1 MGDPK
6 MKGRIPGFSY
16 DPKKH
21 VAHFS
26 LYVPKT
32 GGKLRRERTI
42 PAASREEA
50 IRSWQNFRDE
60 ISGKAPPPTP
70 PPLPAVITF
79 RTFVTEYLEKIC
91 ARRAKKTLDIYRTI
105 AFTRLIPYFGDKP
118 LDAIRSCDVE
128 DFMAATLA
136 DCSPAYVNNCAR
148 TMKALMNHAVK
159 RQLVATSPLTEK
171 IRFEEVPLPELELND
186 EERLAFLGAFDAE
199 SAFKQ
204 DMAKRRREARVITS
218 EHSHSPRRFGFG
230 PNPDSD
236 ATRQRFERFRSLKP
250 IFVVAIETGLRK
262 MDLLNLEWGQV
273 DLDGGFIRL
282 LMKKTKKWAVVP
294 ISTLCREAL
303 KECPARGVVSRY
315 VFVNADG
322 SRIADITL
330 RRAFLRT
337 KRIAGITRRFRFH
350 DLRHTAAC
358 TLASAGVSLQVIQKI
373 LGHTS
378 SKMTER
384 YVRVNDAA
392 VAEATRALDARNSQL
407 GLISGASAAQVSSG
421 R

>member
-1 MGDPK
+1 

-16 DPKKH
+16 NPKKH
-21 VAHFS
+21 LAHFS

-32 GGKLRRERTI
+32 NGKLRRERTVH
-42 PAASREEA
+42 AESREEA
-50 IRSWQNFRDE
+50 IRLWQTFRDE
-60 ISGKAPPPTP
+60 ISGKAPAPEPPAQPRTM
-70 PPLPAVITF
+70 TF
-79 RTFVTEYLEKIC
+79 GEFVTEYLEKIC
-91 ARRAKKTLDIYRTI
+91 ARRAAKTLAIYRTI
-105 AFTRLIPYFGDKP
+105 AFTRLIPHFGGKP
-118 LDAIRSCDVE
+118 LDTIRSCDVE
-128 DFMAATLA
+128 DFMATTLGE
-136 DCSPAYVNNCAR
+136 CSPAYVNNCAR

-159 RQLVATSPLTEK
+159 RQLIGASPLTEK
-171 IRFEEVPLPELELND
+171 IRFEDVPLPELELND
-186 EERLAFLGAFDAE
+186 GERVAFLGAFDNVRG
-199 SAFKQ
+199 FKE
-204 DMAKRRREARVITS
+204 DVGRRRRDAYVVMS
-218 EHSHSPRRFGFG
+218 EHFKAPRRFGFG
-230 PNPDSD
+230 PNPDSQS
-236 ATRQRFERFRSLKP
+236 TTKRFERFCSLKP
-250 IFVVAIETGLRK
+250 VFVVAIETGLRK
-262 MDLLNLEWGQV
+262 MDLLNLEWTQV

-303 KECPARGVVSRY
+303 RECRERGVVSRY
-315 VFVNADG
+315 VFVDADG

-330 RRAFLRT
+330 RRAFLRA

-384 YVRVNDAA
+384 YVRVKDAA

-407 GLISGASAAQVSSG
+407 GLICGVSAAQMRSSG
-421 R
+421 S

>member
-1 MGDPK
+1 

-16 DPKKH
+16 NPKKH

-32 GGKLRRERTI
+32 GGKLRRERTVH
-42 PAASREEA
+42 AESRDEA
-50 IRSWQNFRDE
+50 IRLWQNFRDE
-60 ISGKAPPPTP
+60 ISGKASSSEPPPP
-70 PPLPAVITF
+70 QLVITF
-79 RTFVTEYLEKIC
+79 PTFVAEYLEKVC

-105 AFTRLIPYFGDKP
+105 ASTRLIPYFGDKQ
-118 LDAIRSCDVE
+118 LDTIHSCDVE

-136 DCSPAYVNNCAR
+136 ECSPAYVNNCAR

-159 RQLVATSPLTEK
+159 RQLIAASPLTEK

-186 EERLAFLGAFDAE
+186 EERLAFLGAFDDE
-199 SAFKQ
+199 FLFKQ
-204 DMAKRRREARVITS
+204 DVAKRRHEAHVVES
-218 EHSHSPRRFGFG
+218 VHFQSPRRFGFG
-230 PNPDSD
+230 PNPDSES
-236 ATRQRFERFRSLKP
+236 TTKRFERFRSLKP

-262 MDLLNLEWGQV
+262 MDLLNLDWTQV

-294 ISTLCREAL
+294 ISVLCRQAL
-303 KECPARGVVSRY
+303 EECHARRVMSRY
-315 VFVNADG
+315 VFVNHDG
-322 SRIADITL
+322 SRVADITL
-330 RRAFLRT
+330 RRAFLRA
-337 KRIAGITRRFRFH
+337 KRIARITRRFRFH

-392 VAEATRALDARNSQL
+392 VAEARHALDARNSRL
-407 GLISGASAAQVSSG
+407 GLIAAASQHK
-421 R
+421 

>member
-1 MGDPK
+1 

-16 DPKKH
+16 DSKKH
-21 VAHFS
+21 IAHFS

-42 PAASREEA
+42 HAASREEA
-50 IRSWQNFRDE
+50 IRLWQNFRDE
-60 ISGKAPPPTP
+60 ISGKASPPAP

-136 DCSPAYVNNCAR
+136 NCSPAYVNNCAR

-159 RQLVATSPLTEK
+159 RQLIATSPLTEK
-171 IRFEEVPLPELELND
+171 IRFEEMPLPELELND
-186 EERLAFLGAFDAE
+186 EERLAFLGAFDDE

-204 DMAKRRREARVITS
+204 DVAKRCREARVITS
-218 EHSHSPRRFGFG
+218 EHFKAPRQFGFG
-230 PNPDSD
+230 PNPDSES
-236 ATRQRFERFRSLKP
+236 TRKGFERFRSLKP
-250 IFVVAIETGLRK
+250 VFVVAIETGLRK
-262 MDLLNLEWGQV
+262 MDLLNLEWTQI

-294 ISTLCREAL
+294 ISALCRDAL
-303 KECPARGVVSRY
+303 KECRARRIVSRY
-315 VFVNADG
+315 VFVNDEGNRVAEI
-322 SRIADITL
+322 SL
-330 RRAFLRT
+330 RRTFLRA
-337 KRIAGITRRFRFH
+337 KRIAKITRRFRFH

-392 VAEATRALDARNSQL
+392 IAEARRALDARNSTL
-407 GLISGASAAQVSSG
+407 GLSG
-421 R
+421 

>member
-1 MGDPK
+1 

-16 DPKKH
+16 DSKKH

-26 LYVPKT
+26 LYVPKS
-32 GGKLRRERTI
+32 GGKLRRERTVN
-42 PAASREEA
+42 AASREEA
-50 IRSWQNFRDE
+50 IRLWQNFRDE
-60 ISGKAPPPTP
+60 ISGKALPPTL

-128 DFMAATLA
+128 DFMAATLGE
-136 DCSPAYVNNCAR
+136 CSPAYVNNCVR

-159 RQLVATSPLTEK
+159 RQLIATSPLTEK

-186 EERLAFLGAFDAE
+186 EERLAFLGAFDDE
-199 SAFKQ
+199 PAFKQ
-204 DMAKRRREARVITS
+204 DVAKRCREARVITS
-218 EHSHSPRRFGFG
+218 EHFKAPRQFGFG
-230 PNPDSD
+230 PNPDSESM
-236 ATRQRFERFRSLKP
+236 RKGFERFRSLKP
-250 IFVVAIETGLRK
+250 VFVVAIETGLRK
-262 MDLLNLEWGQV
+262 MDLLNLEWTQV

-294 ISTLCREAL
+294 ISALCRDAL
-303 KECPARGVVSRY
+303 RECRARRIVSCY
-315 VFVNADG
+315 VFVNDEGNRVAEI
-322 SRIADITL
+322 SL
-330 RRAFLRT
+330 RRTFLRA
-337 KRIAGITRRFRFH
+337 KRIAKITRRFRFH

-407 GLISGASAAQVSSG
+407 GLISSASAAQERSSG
-421 R
+421 S

>member
-1 MGDPK
+1 

-21 VAHFS
+21 IAHFS

-32 GGKLRRERTI
+32 GGKLRRERTVH
-42 PAASREEA
+42 ASSREEA
-50 IRSWQNFRDE
+50 IRLWQSFRDE
-60 ISGKAPPPTP
+60 ISGKDSPPAPPPLT
-70 PPLPAVITF
+70 AVITF

-105 AFTRLIPYFGDKP
+105 AFTRLIPHFGDKR

-136 DCSPAYVNNCAR
+136 ECSPAYVNNCAR
-148 TMKALMNHAVK
+148 TMKALMNHAVR
-159 RQLVATSPLTEK
+159 RQVITASPLTEK
-171 IRFEEVPLPELELND
+171 IRFEDVPLPELELND
-186 EERLAFLGAFDAE
+186 EERLAFLGAFDDE
-199 SAFKQ
+199 PAFKQ
-204 DMAKRRREARVITS
+204 DLMKRRREAHVIES
-218 EHSHSPRRFGFG
+218 EHFHSPRRFGFG

-250 IFVVAIETGLRK
+250 IFVIAVETGLRK
-262 MDLLNLEWGQV
+262 SDLLSLEWAQV

-282 LMKKTKKWAVVP
+282 LMKKTRKWAVVP
-294 ISTLCREAL
+294 ISALCRNAL
-303 KECPARGVVSRY
+303 DECRTRRVVSRY
-315 VFVNADG
+315 VFVNDDG
-322 SRIADITL
+322 ARVADITL
-330 RRAFLRT
+330 RRAFLRA
-337 KRIAGITRRFRFH
+337 KRIADITRRFRFH

-358 TLASAGVSLQVIQKI
+358 TLASAGVSLQVIQRI

-392 VAEATRALDARNSQL
+392 VAEARRALDMRNAQL
-407 GLISGASAAQVSSG
+407 GLAAAPDISV
-421 R
+421 

>member
-1 MGDPK
+1 
-6 MKGRIPGFSY
+6 
-16 DPKKH
+16 
-21 VAHFS
+21 
-26 LYVPKT
+26 
-32 GGKLRRERTI
+32 
-42 PAASREEA
+42 
-50 IRSWQNFRDE
+50 
-60 ISGKAPPPTP
+60 
-70 PPLPAVITF
+70 
-79 RTFVTEYLEKIC
+79 
-91 ARRAKKTLDIYRTI
+91 
-105 AFTRLIPYFGDKP
+105 
-118 LDAIRSCDVE
+118 
-128 DFMAATLA
+128 MAAMLA
-136 DCSPAYVNNCAR
+136 ECSPAYVNNCAR

-159 RQLVATSPLTEK
+159 RQLIATSPLTEQ

-186 EERLAFLGAFDAE
+186 EERLAFLGAFDDE

-204 DMAKRRREARVITS
+204 DVAKRRREAHVIVS
-218 EHSHSPRRFGFG
+218 EHFHSPRRFGFG

-236 ATRQRFERFRSLKP
+236 STRERFERFRSLKP

-294 ISTLCREAL
+294 ISAFCRAAL
-303 KECPARGVVSRY
+303 EECRSRRVARY
-315 VFVNADG
+315 VFISHDG
-322 SRIADITL
+322 SRIPDIAL
-330 RRAFLRT
+330 RRSFLRA
-337 KRIAGITRRFRFH
+337 KRIAGVTRRFRFH

-392 VAEATRALDARNSQL
+392 IAEARTALDTRNLQL
-407 GLISGASAAQVSSG
+407 GLRTGVHRG
-421 R
+421 

>member
-21 VAHFS
+21 IAHFS
-26 LYVPKT
+26 LYVPRT

-42 PAASREEA
+42 HAASREEA
-50 IRSWQNFRDE
+50 IRLWQNFRDE
-60 ISGKAPPPTP
+60 ISGKALPPTLP
-70 PPLPAVITF
+70 LLPAVITF
-79 RTFVTEYLEKIC
+79 RTFVAEYLEKIC

-105 AFTRLIPYFGDKP
+105 AFTRLIPYFGDKR
-118 LDAIRSCDVE
+118 LDAIHSCDVE

-136 DCSPAYVNNCAR
+136 NCSPAYVNNCAR

-159 RQLVATSPLTEK
+159 RQLIATSPLTEK

-186 EERLAFLGAFDAE
+186 EERLAFLGAFDDE

-204 DMAKRRREARVITS
+204 DVAKRRREARVITS
-218 EHSHSPRRFGFG
+218 EHFKAPRQFGFG
-230 PNPDSD
+230 RNPDSES
-236 ATRQRFERFRSLKP
+236 TRESFERFRSLKP
-250 IFVVAIETGLRK
+250 VFVVAIETGLRK
-262 MDLLNLEWGQV
+262 MDLLNLEWTQI

-294 ISTLCREAL
+294 ISALCRDAL
-303 KECPARGVVSRY
+303 KECRARRIVSRY
-315 VFVNADG
+315 VFVNDEGNRVAEI
-322 SRIADITL
+322 SL
-330 RRAFLRT
+330 RRTFLRA
-337 KRIAGITRRFRFH
+337 KRIAKITRRFRFH

-392 VAEATRALDARNSQL
+392 ISEARRALDARNEQL
-407 GLISGASAAQVSSG
+407 GIGSAQ
-421 R
+421 RQRR

>member
-1 MGDPK
+1 
-6 MKGRIPGFSY
+6 MKGRIPGLSY
-16 DPKKH
+16 NPKKH

-32 GGKLRRERTI
+32 NGKLRRERTVH
-42 PAASREEA
+42 AETREEA
-50 IRSWQNFRDE
+50 IRLWQVFRDE
-60 ISGKAPPPTP
+60 ISGKAPVVEASARPT
-70 PPLPAVITF
+70 VITF
-79 RTFVTEYLEKIC
+79 AAFVTEYLEKIC
-91 ARRAKKTLDIYRTI
+91 ARRAKKTYAIYRTI
-105 AFTRLIPYFGDKP
+105 AFTRLIPHFGKKP
-118 LDAIRSCDVE
+118 LDSIRSCDVE
-128 DFMAATLA
+128 DFMATMLGE
-136 DCSPAYVNNCAR
+136 CSPAYVNNCAR

-159 RQLVATSPLTEK
+159 RQLIGASPLTEK
-171 IRFEEVPLPELELND
+171 IRFEDVPLPELELND
-186 EERLAFLGAFDAE
+186 DERVAFLGAFDNE
-199 SAFKQ
+199 RGFKE
-204 DMAKRRREARVITS
+204 DVASRRRDAHVVTS
-218 EHSHSPRRFGFG
+218 EHFNAPRRFGFG
-230 PNPDSD
+230 PNPNSES
-236 ATRQRFERFRSLKP
+236 TTQRFERFRSLKP
-250 IFVVAIETGLRK
+250 VFVVAIETGLRK
-262 MDLLNLEWGQV
+262 MDILNLEWTQV

-303 KECPARGVVSRY
+303 TECRERGVVSRC

-330 RRAFLRT
+330 RRAFLRA

-392 VAEATRALDARNSQL
+392 VGEARRALDARNAQL
-407 GLISGASAAQVSSG
+407 RLIPAAAQHG
-421 R
+421 

>member
-1 MGDPK
+1 

-21 VAHFS
+21 IAHFS

-32 GGKLRRERTI
+32 GGKLRRERTVH
-42 PAASREEA
+42 AASREEA
-50 IRSWQNFRDE
+50 IPLWQNFRDE
-60 ISGKAPPPTP
+60 ISGKASPPAP
-70 PPLPAVITF
+70 PPLPALITF

-118 LDAIRSCDVE
+118 LEAIRSCDVE

-136 DCSPAYVNNCAR
+136 NCSPAYVNNCAR

-159 RQLVATSPLTEK
+159 RQLIATSPLTEK

-199 SAFKQ
+199 SAFRQ
-204 DMAKRRREARVITS
+204 DVAKRRREARVITS
-218 EHSHSPRRFGFG
+218 EHFHSPRRFGFG
-230 PNPDSD
+230 PNPGSD

-282 LMKKTKKWAVVP
+282 LLKKTKKWAVVP
-294 ISTLCREAL
+294 ISAFCRAAL
-303 KECPARGVVSRY
+303 EECRSRRVARY
-315 VFVNADG
+315 VFINHDG
-322 SRIADITL
+322 SRIPDIAL
-330 RRAFLRT
+330 RRSFLRA

-384 YVRVNDAA
+384 YVRVNELAI
-392 VAEATRALDARNSQL
+392 AEARHALDLRNSQL
-407 GLISGASAAQVSSG
+407 GFTGASAKRG
-421 R
+421 

>member
-1 MGDPK
+1 
-6 MKGRIPGFSY
+6 MKGRIPGLSY
-16 DPKKH
+16 NPKKH

-32 GGKLRRERTI
+32 NGKLRRERTVH
-42 PAASREEA
+42 AETREEA
-50 IRSWQNFRDE
+50 IRLWQAFRDE
-60 ISGKAPPPTP
+60 ISGKAPAPEPRAQPT
-70 PPLPAVITF
+70 VITF
-79 RTFVTEYLEKIC
+79 CAFVTEYLEKIC
-91 ARRAKKTLDIYRTI
+91 ARRAKKTYAIYRTI
-105 AFTRLIPYFGDKP
+105 AFTRLIPHFGEKP
-118 LDAIRSCDVE
+118 LDGIRSCDVE
-128 DFMAATLA
+128 DFMATMLGE
-136 DCSPAYVNNCAR
+136 CSPAYVNNCAR

-159 RQLVATSPLTEK
+159 RQLIGASPLTEK
-171 IRFEEVPLPELELND
+171 IRFEDVPLPELELND
-186 EERLAFLGAFDAE
+186 DERVAFLGAFDNKCG
-199 SAFKQ
+199 FKE
-204 DMAKRRREARVITS
+204 DVASRRRDAHVVTS
-218 EHSHSPRRFGFG
+218 EHFNAPRRFGFG
-230 PNPDSD
+230 PNPESES
-236 ATRQRFERFRSLKP
+236 TTQRFERFRSLKP
-250 IFVVAIETGLRK
+250 VFVVAIETGLRK
-262 MDLLNLEWGQV
+262 MDLLNLEWTQV

-303 KECPARGVVSRY
+303 KECCERGVVSRY

-330 RRAFLRT
+330 RRAFLRA

-392 VAEATRALDARNSQL
+392 VAEARRALDTHNANL
-407 GLISGASAAQVSSG
+407 GLAMAPREVVDASS
-421 R
+421 